1 MKKKYS
7 KLTDLSKKITL
18 DQRSK
23 YLRKLVMR
31 GFKNSQK
38 GHVGSALSM
47 IEILRVLYD
56 HILKYDIKKL
66 NWEQR
71 DRLIVSQGWASM
83 GLYAILA
90 DKGFFK
96 LEELDNFMNTDSIL
110 GGCIVKLIPGIEA
123 TTGACG
129 HGLSIAIGMALSLKL
144 KKINKKVFVILGDGE
159 HGEGAVW
166 EAALSA
172 RKNKLDNL
180 IIIVDY
186 NKNQCSG
193 TIKDVTNLE
202 SLSDKWKSF
211 GMKVHEVNGH
221 DVTELKKTFKKLNCN
236 KGYVNVVICHTTM
249 SKGIKMFEGNSD
261 YHWKGGIDNEL
272 HNKMIESIE
281 EYK

>member
-1 MKKKYS
+1 
-7 KLTDLSKKITL
+7 
-18 DQRSK
+18 
-23 YLRKLVMR
+23 
-31 GFKNSQK
+31 
-38 GHVGSALSM
+38 
-47 IEILRVLYD
+47 
-56 HILKYDIKKL
+56 
-66 NWEQR
+66 
-71 DRLIVSQGWASM
+71 
-83 GLYAILA
+83 
-90 DKGFFK
+90 
-96 LEELDNFMNTDSIL
+96 
-110 GGCIVKLIPGIEA
+110 
-123 TTGACG
+123 
-129 HGLSIAIGMALSLKL
+129 MALSLKL

-236 KGYVNVVICHTTM
+236 KGYVNVVICHTAM

>member
-1 MKKKYS
+1 
-7 KLTDLSKKITL
+7 
-18 DQRSK
+18 
-23 YLRKLVMR
+23 
-31 GFKNSQK
+31 
-38 GHVGSALSM
+38 
-47 IEILRVLYD
+47 
-56 HILKYDIKKL
+56 
-66 NWEQR
+66 
-71 DRLIVSQGWASM
+71 
-83 GLYAILA
+83 
-90 DKGFFK
+90 
-96 LEELDNFMNTDSIL
+96 MNTDSIL

-144 KKINKKVFVILGDGE
+144 KKINKKVFAILGDGE

-172 RKNKLDNL
+172 KKNKLDNL

-221 DVTELKKTFKKLNCN
+221 DVSELKKILSRLPINKKKPTAL
-236 KGYVNVVICHTTM
+236 ICHTV
-249 SKGIKMFEGNSD
+249 KG
-261 YHWKGGIDNEL
+261 KGFSFAENNNAWHHAPLSSSQYEAALEEL
-272 HNKMIESIE
+272 KN
-281 EYK
+281 